1 MRAFAG
7 TAYIKVDGE
16 QMAVTSDAITVPFNT
31 VTRETVVG
39 ATGVVGFAE
48 TERVPY
54 VAGTFYVTPNFPME
68 KIQTNTAMTITVE
81 FKTGKIYVLTDA
93 ATVGESEYDGVAGT
107 VSLRFEGT
115 NGDWM

>member
-39 ATGVVGFAE
+39 ATGVVGFSE

-54 VAGTFYVTPNFPME
+54 VSGTFYVTKDFPME
-68 KIQTNTAMTITVE
+68 KIQTKTQAAGAKVE
-81 FKTGKIYVLTDA
+81 KLVEIFEADP
-93 ATVGESEYDGVAGT
+93 GE
-107 VSLRFEGT
+107 
-115 NGDWM
+115 

>member
-31 VTRETVVG
+31 VNRETIVG
-39 ATGVVGFAE
+39 ATGVVGFSE
-48 TERVPY
+48 TERIPF

-93 ATVGESEYDGVAGT
+93 AIVGDSDYDGVAGT

>member
-31 VTRETVVG
+31 VTRETIVG
-39 ATGVVGFAE
+39 ATGVIGFSE
-48 TERVPY
+48 RERVPF
-54 VAGTFYVTPNFPME
+54 VAGTFYVTKDFPME
-68 KIQTNTAMTITVE
+68 KILTNTAMTVTVE
-81 FKTGKIYVLTDA
+81 FKTGKTFVLTDA
-93 ATVGESEYDGVAGT
+93 AVVQDSEYDGVAGT